1 DVDYYPEDI
10 VVCQDGGYAVNGY
23 YYYYNPEFQI
33 EEQWGFLMKTDSDGN
48 LLWAHTDEV
57 DFMNENKSFAFVE
70 TSDGGFIS
78 GCSWGVLIKRD
89 SEGNREWVIDS
100 DFGINSMS
108 NTTDGN
114 IITGGAQ
121 NLNIGL
127 RKIDEEGNTIWTQVY
142 QIDNDY
148 SICNSIIQTQNEGF
162 ALTGYID
169 YEDRQV
175 ADIIV
180 MKTDENG
187 DSLWT
192 STYDG
197 YGLWDIGKSI
207 TEDSDGNIMVA
218 GEITQNRD
226 IIGFLWYIDEEG
238 STIWIEEADHSLG
251 HSHYSVISQPDNNFI
266 TYCYSG
272 YGGYRETTI
281 YSFDNN
287 YNVNWQS
294 EFETN
299 VARGDKSI
307 KSLNNENFI
316 FSVRAVGGA
325 YELNM
330 GLVKTDSQGLVT
342 SIDNEII
349 FVTDFKLI
357 NYPNPFN
364 SLTTISFETT
374 NFSQNSRIEI
384 FNINGQK
391 IKEYSIFNN
400 QSSIL
405 WDGTDQLNKPVS
417 SGVYLYRLKTNDK
430 YCKTKK
436 MILKK

>member
-1 DVDYYPEDI
+1 MQYPFDYKKAEF
-10 VVCQDGGYAVNGY
+10 VLKSYALSTG
-23 YYYYNPEFQI
+23 I
-33 EEQWGFLMKTDSDGN
+33 
-48 LLWAHTDEV
+48 A
-57 DFMNENKSFAFVE
+57 
-70 TSDGGFIS
+70 
-78 GCSWGVLIKRD
+78 CSL
-89 SEGNREWVIDS
+89 
-100 DFGINSMS
+100 
-108 NTTDGN
+108 
-114 IITGGAQ
+114 
-121 NLNIGL
+121 
-127 RKIDEEGNTIWTQVY
+127 IDEEGNTIWTQVY

-349 FVTDFKLI
+349 FVTDFK
-357 NYPNPFN
+357 PFR
-364 SLTTISFETT
+364 TD
-374 NFSQNSRIEI
+374 FSEVQ
-384 FNINGQK
+384 
-391 IKEYSIFNN
+391 
-400 QSSIL
+400 
-405 WDGTDQLNKPVS
+405 
-417 SGVYLYRLKTNDK
+417 
-430 YCKTKK
+430 
-436 MILKK
+436 